1 MLPHPFLVSEYVKI
15 YKMKDEVAAVKELAK
30 IQVFYCFYYAAAV
43 CNRVEDEFYWGSEDV
58 DEDWHAIIRE
68 AFFRYMAHRLHKIPA
83 HMNRED
89 YDRLKETAMS
99 AKNSGERKFLGL
111 SFNHKKE
118 MIFDKDCM
126 FDLFCN
132 FILGG
137 FMCKKPLQNYIFLF
151 MNLLGTYN
159 LYPFFKL
166 LIYPASTSWI
176 VTKGILKDVEI
187 QEMTIPAIIV
197 DCAYLNQCFTC
208 RSTARFHYKYFTRV
222 CKAHTTTDFALFLKE
237 EFLYPMYC
245 RHSFAKRI
253 EAVFLQNKESW
264 QDAFL
269 QKVLADMKE
278 GQGDFAVLDLST
290 VGEQFSKFLSNNLV
304 CDCDHEED
312 EARISDLD

>member
-1 MLPHPFLVSEYVKI
+1 
-15 YKMKDEVAAVKELAK
+15 
-30 IQVFYCFYYAAAV
+30 
-43 CNRVEDEFYWGSEDV
+43 
-58 DEDWHAIIRE
+58 
-68 AFFRYMAHRLHKIPA
+68 
-83 HMNRED
+83 
-89 YDRLKETAMS
+89 
-99 AKNSGERKFLGL
+99 
-111 SFNHKKE
+111 
-118 MIFDKDCM
+118 M

-222 CKAHTTTDFALFLKE
+222 CKAHTTTDFAVSERRVSVSNVLS
-237 EFLYPMYC
+237 
-245 RHSFAKRI
+245 SFFCQENRSCVFTKQRILARCISAKG
-253 EAVFLQNKESW
+253 S
-264 QDAFL
+264 
-269 QKVLADMKE
+269 
-278 GQGDFAVLDLST
+278 
-290 VGEQFSKFLSNNLV
+290 
-304 CDCDHEED
+304 C
-312 EARISDLD
+312 

>member
-1 MLPHPFLVSEYVKI
+1 
-15 YKMKDEVAAVKELAK
+15 
-30 IQVFYCFYYAAAV
+30 
-43 CNRVEDEFYWGSEDV
+43 
-58 DEDWHAIIRE
+58 
-68 AFFRYMAHRLHKIPA
+68 
-83 HMNRED
+83 
-89 YDRLKETAMS
+89 MS

-126 FDLFCN
+126 FDLFSN

-137 FMCKKPLQNYIFLF
+137 FMRKKPEQKYIFLF
-151 MNLLGTYN
+151 MNLLSMYD

-197 DCAYLNQCFTC
+197 DCAYLNQRFTC

-237 EFLYPMYC
+237 EFLHPMYC
-245 RHSFAKRI
+245 HSFAKRMKLCFYKTKNLGKMRFCKR
-253 EAVFLQNKESW
+253 FL
-264 QDAFL
+264 L
-269 QKVLADMKE
+269 
-278 GQGDFAVLDLST
+278 
-290 VGEQFSKFLSNNLV
+290 
-304 CDCDHEED
+304 
-312 EARISDLD
+312 I

>member
-1 MLPHPFLVSEYVKI
+1 
-15 YKMKDEVAAVKELAK
+15 
-30 IQVFYCFYYAAAV
+30 
-43 CNRVEDEFYWGSEDV
+43 
-58 DEDWHAIIRE
+58 
-68 AFFRYMAHRLHKIPA
+68 
-83 HMNRED
+83 
-89 YDRLKETAMS
+89 
-99 AKNSGERKFLGL
+99 
-111 SFNHKKE
+111 
-118 MIFDKDCM
+118 
-126 FDLFCN
+126 
-132 FILGG
+132 
-137 FMCKKPLQNYIFLF
+137 

-159 LYPFFKL
+159 LYPFSKL

-208 RSTARFHYKYFTRV
+208 RSTTRFHYKYFTRV

-237 EFLYPMYC
+237 ELLYPMYC

-304 CDCDHEED
+304 CDCDHEQD
-312 EARISDLD
+312 EAGVSD